1 MPVVVSTFAQLK
13 TASQSEVTRLAPTLT
28 DYREG
33 SNLDAV
39 TGAAAVVA
47 DTVILHGVVTQRECF
62 VETAEGAALDRLIE
76 SRTGGAVVRLPATAA
91 RTTLTLT
98 RSSYAGAYTF
108 TAGKAVTGV
117 APDGTTI
124 TFTADAE
131 VVLSAPSS
139 STTIAVTCSVTGPD
153 GNVPAAT
160 LVTSTL
166 PTGLALTQPSRAA
179 GGNNAETDDYYRGRY
194 RLFLQ
199 ARQQG
204 TPAALE
210 YAARTVAT
218 VRFAAVDESNIG
230 GAAGTVVI
238 YIADSTGEGSE
249 ALAEDVLYAIDYAE
263 FNGLVGARS
272 AGAVVDVVAAV
283 REEVV
288 DLEFTVKIR
297 AGSGISEDDVK
308 TAVLAYFDTLEPG
321 ATLYPSAPEEAI
333 RQISD
338 DVLDAEMTNPT
349 GPRAPT
355 LPYNSVRTADDG
367 SDITVTIVEV

>member
-13 TASQSEVTRLAPTLT
+13 TAAETEIETLAPTLT
-28 DYREG
+28 DFREG
-33 SNLDAV
+33 SNLDALA
-39 TGAAAVVA
+39 GAAAVVA
-47 DTVILHGVVTQRECF
+47 DTVILHGIVVQRECF
-62 VETAEGAALDRLIE
+62 VETAEGDALDRLIG

-91 RTTLTLT
+91 TTTLTLT
-98 RSSYAGAYTF
+98 RSSYGGAYTF

-117 APDGTTI
+117 AADGSTI
-124 TFTADAE
+124 TFTADAA
-131 VVLSAPSS
+131 VTLSAPSG

-153 GNVPAAT
+153 GNVPAGT

-179 GGNNAETDDYYRGRY
+179 GGNDEEPDDVYRARY

-218 VRFAAVDESNIG
+218 VRFAAVDESAIG
-230 GAAGTVVI
+230 GAAGTVTL
-238 YIADSTGEGSE
+238 YIADSSGEGSE
-249 ALAEDVLYAIDYAE
+249 ALAEDVLYAIDYNE

-283 REEVV
+283 REEVAE
-288 DLEFTVKIR
+288 LEFTVTIR
-297 AGSGISEDDVK
+297 AGSGISEDDIK
-308 TAVLAYFDTLEPG
+308 DAILAYFDTLEPG

-333 RQISD
+333 RQISG
-338 DVLDAEMTNPT
+338 DVLDAEMTSPA

-367 SDITVTIVEV
+367 TDITITIVEV